1 VSSRLD
7 AGVELLERSLG
18 YTRAALA
25 RVGPTDLTR
34 PTPCD
39 RWDLAALLAHMD
51 DALDAFLEAAG
62 GTVAPPTGPGGAPRP
77 GGTDSLC
84 SKACALLGAWTSAPP
99 RPVTLAGAG
108 AVDRA
113 GRGAGV
119 VMDPGLLVLTAALE
133 ITVHGWDV
141 ARALDLDHPVPP
153 ALAVDLLP
161 VARALVGEGRFAPA
175 LAVAGDPGAP
185 SGVRLLGAVGREA
198 DRPLRRTR

>member
-1 VSSRLD
+1 MSSRLD

-18 YTRAALA
+18 YTRTALA

-84 SKACALLGAWTSAPP
+84 AKACALLGAWTSAPP
-99 RPVTLAGAG
+99 RPVTLG
-108 AVDRA
+108 RA

-153 ALAVDLLP
+153 ALAV
-161 VARALVGEGRFAPA
+161 
-175 LAVAGDPGAP
+175 AGDPGAP
-185 SGVRLLGAVGREA
+185 SGVRLLGAVGRRA
-198 DRPLRRTR
+198 

>member
-1 VSSRLD
+1 MSSRLD

-18 YTRAALA
+18 YTRTALA

-62 GTVAPPTGPGGAPRP
+62 GRVAPPTGPGGAPRP

-84 SKACALLGAWTSAPP
+84 TKACALLGAWTSAPP
-99 RPVTLAGAG
+99 QAVTLGRALHG
-108 AVDRA
+108 A

-119 VMDPGLLVLTAALE
+119 VMDPALLVLTAALE

-141 ARALDLDHPVPP
+141 ARALDLAHPVPP

>member
-1 VSSRLD
+1 MSSRLD

-18 YTRAALA
+18 YTRTALA

-84 SKACALLGAWTSAPP
+84 AKACALLGAWTSAPP
-99 RPVTLAGAG
+99 RPVTLG
-108 AVDRA
+108 RA

-119 VMDPGLLVLTAALE
+119 VMDPALLVLTAALE

-185 SGVRLLGAVGREA
+185 SGVRLLGAVGRRA
-198 DRPLRRTR
+198 